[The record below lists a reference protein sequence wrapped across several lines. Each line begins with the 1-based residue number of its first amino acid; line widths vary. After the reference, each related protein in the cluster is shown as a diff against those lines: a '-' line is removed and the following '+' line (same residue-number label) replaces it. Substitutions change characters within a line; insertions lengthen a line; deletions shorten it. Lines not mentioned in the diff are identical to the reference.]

1 MHKWDNGVLFV
12 GEKGMVQADY
22 GRYSFLPKEKFEG
35 VKLPEPTI
43 EKTKGHWKEWLLSIQ
58 GEGKPLCSFDYSAR
72 LTEMVLLGTVAYRAG
87 KPFDW
92 DAKNFQAS
100 DPAAQAYLTK
110 TYREGWS
117 EKLSGFKQYLK
128 S

>member
-1 MHKWDNGVLFV
+1 
-12 GEKGMVQADY
+12 
-22 GRYSFLPKEKFEG
+22 
-35 VKLPEPTI
+35 
-43 EKTKGHWKEWLLSIQ
+43 
-58 GEGKPLCSFDYSAR
+58 
-72 LTEMVLLGTVAYRAG
+72 MVLLGTVAYRAG
-87 KPFDW
+87 KQFDW

>member
-1 MHKWDNGVLFV
+1 
-12 GEKGMVQADY
+12 
-22 GRYSFLPKEKFEG
+22 FEG

-43 EKTKGHWKEWLLSIQ
+43 AKSIGHWKEWLMAIQ

-87 KPFDW
+87 KAFDW

-117 EKLSGFKQYLK
+117 EKLSGYKQYLK
-128 S
+128 G